1 MKLFPH
7 YLYTPGQHWDQR
19 TRKFHHKYCKNNT
32 LLLYKK
38 KKIVKSRSIIWSIEW
53 WIVENGLAAILT
65 PKSNSAFYPYY
76 GRTLLDRNTSAIVKL
91 MDAILGCMEN
101 EPASLDRMYLADV
114 CWPPPPS
121 ESKANAIATTT
132 SFLPVAKERQV
143 GNFVVLRITINCVF
157 TLMWCCWDS
166 CPLLQSLN
174 DLKWDFM

>member
-76 GRTLLDRNTSAIVKL
+76 SRTLLDRNTSAIVKL

-114 CWPPPPS
+114 CWPPRLQNPKQMQLQRRHP
-121 ESKANAIATTT
+121 
-132 SFLPVAKERQV
+132 F
-143 GNFVVLRITINCVF
+143 F
-157 TLMWCCWDS
+157 
-166 CPLLQSLN
+166 LLQKRGRWVILWYCASQSIVFL
-174 DLKWDFM
+174 L